1 MTKHTPG
8 PWTIDTRFHVY
19 AILDPTGQEIT
30 FQDTEPQE
38 DCGSVTSR
46 GRTAEETQ
54 ANARL
59 MAAAPELLEA
69 LESITASYDR
79 LLKEHGKPFEW
90 GRIQSDAAREAIA
103 KAKGGER

>member
-30 FQDTEPQE
+30 FQDTAPQE

-59 MAAAPELLEA
+59 MAAAPDLLEA
-69 LESITASYDR
+69 AEEAARWWDNQESLDSAPWIYA
-79 LLKEHGKPFEW
+79 
-90 GRIQSDAAREAIA
+90 IREAIA